1 MEVLDALEDEP
12 LESHSGDIGNNG
24 HIVWIEQGMVL

>member
-1 MEVLDALEDEP
+1 MNALEDGT
-12 LESHSGDIGNNG
+12 LELHSGDIGNNG